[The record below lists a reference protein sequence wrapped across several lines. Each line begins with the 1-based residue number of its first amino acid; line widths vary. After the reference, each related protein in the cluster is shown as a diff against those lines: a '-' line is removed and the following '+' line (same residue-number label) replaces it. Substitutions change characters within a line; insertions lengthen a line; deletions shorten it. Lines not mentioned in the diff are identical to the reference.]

1 MISKELIFILENNV
15 KMKFG
20 ILCAMRKVALS
31 KMRPSKN

>member
-20 ILCAMRKVALS
+20 ILRVMRKVALS